1 MPDMLAL
8 DREGRPRK
16 FGARQHYCFS
26 HARYRQH
33 CARIVTELAMRYQS
47 NRDIAAWQTDN
58 EYGCH
63 DTTISYS
70 QAARQAFQ
78 IWLRGRYSGPENDG
92 DITALNNAWGNVF
105 WLMEYDSFDQ
115 IDLPSLTVTEANPNH
130 HLDFRRFTSAQV
142 ISFNKLQ
149 TDIIRQHS
157 NAPIAHNY
165 MGRMTDFD
173 HFKVGA
179 YLDVASCDSY
189 PLGFLEDRVTTTETH
204 KKKFARQGDPD
215 FQAFHHDLYRAVGRG
230 RWWVMEQQPRP
241 VNWAPYNPTPA
252 RNGPAVYV
260 GRICPW
266 HQSRV
271 LF

>member
-16 FGARQHYCFS
+16 FGAGRHYCFS
-26 HARYRQH
+26 HAGYRQH

-105 WLMEYDSFDQ
+105 WSMEYDSFDQ
-115 IDLPSLTVTEANPNH
+115 IDLPNLTVTEANPSH
-130 HLDFRRFTSAQV
+130 HLDFRRFTSDQV
-142 ISFNKLQ
+142 VSFNKLQ
-149 TDIIRQHS
+149 TNIIRQHS
-157 NAPIAHNY
+157 DAPIDHNY
-165 MGRMTDFD
+165 MGRMTNFD
-173 HFKVGA
+173 NFKVGA
-179 YLDVASCDSY
+179 DLDIAS
-189 PLGFLEDRVTTTETH
+189 
-204 KKKFARQGDPD
+204 
-215 FQAFHHDLYRAVGRG
+215 
-230 RWWVMEQQPRP
+230 
-241 VNWAPYNPTPA
+241 
-252 RNGPAVYV
+252 
-260 GRICPW
+260 
-266 HQSRV
+266 
-271 LF
+271 